1 MTSLHTPWD
10 LSLYHSLLVSRV
22 FQSHVLIL
30 IFLRNLVM
38 FRKYLHKRI
47 VRLRVFTITSQLASP
62 YLIQHLLDL
71 VSVDKMGQLWISRQ
85 CVTLLFKC
93 GVYLTN
99 VLQHCPR
106 FVTSNLGW
114 THTERSG
121 KKSWKTGSKVIKWDA
136 VDELFLSK
144 LVKRINCFRHLI
156 YLLFFCLAS
165 TCLIKQNGICFHNV
179 TIKHV

>member
-38 FRKYLHKRI
+38 FRKYLHKRM
-47 VRLRVFTITSQLASP
+47 VHLRVFTITSQLASP

-99 VLQHCPR
+99 VLQHCPLLSLLIWAGR
-106 FVTSNLGW
+106 TQKGLGKNHEKQVPRSSNGM
-114 THTERSG
+114 R
-121 KKSWKTGSKVIKWDA
+121 
-136 VDELFLSK
+136 
-144 LVKRINCFRHLI
+144 LI
-156 YLLFFCLAS
+156 SFF
-165 TCLIKQNGICFHNV
+165 KQIGQKN
-179 TIKHV
+179 